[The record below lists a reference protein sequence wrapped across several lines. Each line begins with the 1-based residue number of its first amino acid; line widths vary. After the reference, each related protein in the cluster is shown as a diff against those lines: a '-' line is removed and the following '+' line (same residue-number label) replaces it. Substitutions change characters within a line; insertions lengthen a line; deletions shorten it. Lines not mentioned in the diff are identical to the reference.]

1 MSKNG
6 GNMNENMYF
15 DFTDNKETVRILQ
28 NMLRTVSQA
37 DRREDPSSS
46 LPLIGTDGIYD
57 DGTREAVRQYQARKR
72 LPVTGEVDPVTWDY
86 ISRDYE
92 DIIDAAA
99 PPSAISPFPSVIGY
113 RVENGETSDLVL
125 IIQIMLAS
133 LRLTY
138 DGIGNVPLSGSYDT
152 RTAAAVR
159 FFRMKNLMP
168 PESYV
173 DLDTWN
179 RLARQYNLYV
189 NRAQ

>member
-1 MSKNG
+1 
-6 GNMNENMYF
+6 MNEQSYF
-15 DFTDNKETVRILQ
+15 DITDDRETVKRLQ
-28 NMLRTVSQA
+28 EMLRTVFQA
-37 DRREDPSSS
+37 ERRLDPSSA
-46 LPLIGTDGIYD
+46 LPIVGTDGVYGD
-57 DGTREAVRQYQARKR
+57 AMREAVRQYQMMRR
-72 LPVTGEVDPVTWDY
+72 LPVTGEVNNVTWDY
-86 ISRDYE
+86 IARDYE

-99 PPSAISPFPSVIGY
+99 PPSAISPFPTVIGY
-113 RVENGETSDLVL
+113 RVNVGEVSDLVL

-138 DGIGNVPLSGSYDT
+138 DGIGNVPLSGAYDT
-152 RTAAAVR
+152 RTAAAIR
-159 FFRMKNLMP
+159 FFRTKNLLP